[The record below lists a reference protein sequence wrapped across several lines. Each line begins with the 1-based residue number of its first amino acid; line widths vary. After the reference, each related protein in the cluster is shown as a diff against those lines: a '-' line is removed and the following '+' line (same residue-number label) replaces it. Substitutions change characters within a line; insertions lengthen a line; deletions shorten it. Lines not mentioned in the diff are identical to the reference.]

1 MAKSDTPSGERDKP
15 SGKRLKDAVARMQR
29 APKIVAIPVGVSL
42 ILGGTIL
49 APLPLFGVWMAPLG
63 LAILAPHSR
72 RAHRAT
78 LHMRRYWILF
88 LRWSIRNG
96 FLRVKDPG
104 PPPSGG

>member
-1 MAKSDTPSGERDKP
+1 MAKSDTPSGAK
-15 SGKRLKDAVARMQR
+15 LKAAVTRMQR
-29 APKIVAIPVGVSL
+29 APKVVAIPVGLSL
-42 ILGGTIL
+42 LLGGTIL

-78 LHMRRYWILF
+78 LHLRRYWIIF

-96 FLRVKDPG
+96 FLRVKEPET
-104 PPPSGG
+104 PPSED

>member
-1 MAKSDTPSGERDKP
+1 MAKSDTPTGRK
-15 SGKRLKDAVARMQR
+15 LKDAVARMQR
-29 APKIVAIPVGVSL
+29 APKVVAIPVGISL

-78 LHMRRYWILF
+78 RHLRRYWIIF
-88 LRWSIRNG
+88 LRWSIARG
-96 FLRVKDPG
+96 FLRIKEPTDG
-104 PPPSGG
+104 EKPPSDC